1 MKMLPKSAS
10 RFGEFHAAML
20 IRRVF
25 TIFALWH
32 LLFVSSVLS
41 WQGKYAP
48 PRLQHHSK
56 LQRVG
61 ISTEISGQEYTR
73 LYPFKLSTKM
83 RCNSALSMCSSSSED
98 MNNADKSAL
107 ATTNES
113 PLPAATTPSAAVTK
127 LEGTPRRSKRKTLL
141 GFLKSN
147 WLIIGEIL
155 VIYFAKKNPA
165 FFASGGWLR
174 PEFYI
179 SKVGVFTIFFINGI
193 ALSVSGSP
201 SEMQSAYKTNLCIQL
216 FNFGVIPL
224 AAKFLA
230 PLYPDPAFRDGLLV
244 LSVLPCTINICVA
257 QTLAAGGN
265 MACAIFNA
273 IFANIIGV
281 FLTPL
286 LAVWM
291 LGAGKGVSLLSTLNK
306 LGGVVIFPLALG
318 QICRMTP
325 LGPMFQRISG
335 YSRTL
340 SSCLLLAIVYNV
352 FSDTFLSGIGVGGT
366 ALANLI
372 VAMPIVYLLFS
383 AIFWQVSKFLLPG
396 LDPPT
401 KSAALF
407 CSSQKT
413 LAFGIPFIKMALGH
427 RSDIAYILAPLLMYA
442 PAQLLLGSSLL
453 VPAMARLNRRTQEVG
468 GDGAGI

>member
-1 MKMLPKSAS
+1 MTSRITTSATQLN
-10 RFGEFHAAML
+10 EM
-20 IRRVF
+20 
-25 TIFALWH
+25 
-32 LLFVSSVLS
+32 
-41 WQGKYAP
+41 
-48 PRLQHHSK
+48 
-56 LQRVG
+56 QRV
-61 ISTEISGQEYTR
+61 SR
-73 LYPFKLSTKM
+73 
-83 RCNSALSMCSSSSED
+83 
-98 MNNADKSAL
+98 
-107 ATTNES
+107 
-113 PLPAATTPSAAVTK
+113 
-127 LEGTPRRSKRKTLL
+127 RKTFIT
-141 GFLKSN
+141 FLKTN

-155 VIYFAKKNPA
+155 VIYFAKKNPS
-165 FFASGGWLR
+165 FFASGGRLH
-174 PEFYI
+174 PEFFI
-179 SKVGVFTIFFINGI
+179 SKLGVFIIFFINGI

-216 FNFGVIPL
+216 FNFGFIPL
-224 AAKFLA
+224 AAKLLA

-286 LAVWM
+286 LALWM
-291 LGAGKGVSLLSTLNK
+291 LGAGKGVSLLGTLNK

-318 QICRMTP
+318 QICRRTP
-325 LGPMFQRISG
+325 LGPLFQRISG

-352 FSDTFLSGIGVGGT
+352 FSDTFVSGIGVSGA

-372 VAMPIVYLLFS
+372 SAMPIVYLVFS
-383 AIFWQVSKFLLPG
+383 AIFWQISKILLPG

-401 KSAALF
+401 RSAALF

-453 VPAMARLNRRTQEVG
+453 VPVMARLNRRTQEVG
-468 GDGAGI
+468 GDGDCI